1 MVSLSSFPLPIQ
13 LRKLAYAIKRST
25 TILLPRWKE
34 ILEDLAAAAA
44 TTEKKPLSVRIMPRD
59 VSTRWNSTYEML
71 KFAYLYREAID
82 KVTGEHAMKLRDY
95 ELLESEWDT
104 VKQLW
109 DSLKVHIHNITTI
122 YFNYCSTDLTA

>member
-1 MVSLSSFPLPIQ
+1 M
-13 LRKLAYAIKRST
+13 
-25 TILLPRWKE
+25 
-34 ILEDLAAAAA
+34 EDLAAAAA

-82 KVTGEHAMKLRDY
+82 KITGERAMKLRDY

-104 VKQLW
+104 VKQLR
-109 DSLKVHIHNITTI
+109 DSLKVRIHNITTI

>member
-1 MVSLSSFPLPIQ
+1 
-13 LRKLAYAIKRST
+13 
-25 TILLPRWKE
+25 
-34 ILEDLAAAAA
+34 
-44 TTEKKPLSVRIMPRD
+44 MPRD

-82 KVTGEHAMKLRDY
+82 KITGERAMKLRDY

-104 VKQLW
+104 VKQLR
-109 DSLKVHIHNITTI
+109 DSLKVRIHNITSI

>member
-1 MVSLSSFPLPIQ
+1 
-13 LRKLAYAIKRST
+13 
-25 TILLPRWKE
+25 
-34 ILEDLAAAAA
+34 
-44 TTEKKPLSVRIMPRD
+44 MPRD

-82 KVTGEHAMKLRDY
+82 KITGKRAMKLRDY

-104 VKQLW
+104 VKQLR
-109 DSLKVHIHNITTI
+109 DSLKVRIHNITSI